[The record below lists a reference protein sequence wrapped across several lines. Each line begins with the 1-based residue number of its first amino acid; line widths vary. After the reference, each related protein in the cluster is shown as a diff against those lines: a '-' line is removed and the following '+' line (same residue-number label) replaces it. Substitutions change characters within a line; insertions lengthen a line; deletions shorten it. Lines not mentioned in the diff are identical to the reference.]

1 MTRFL
6 WDKFSK
12 DYLETFL
19 ASCGDVKTSLDVTAE
34 TQEIDVYFRPT
45 SPKIPPELGLLGRLA
60 QTPCLLEPYRN
71 PVTIEGIL
79 ACLSKLLT
87 VREQLQREAHR
98 NQQPLLA
105 ENIPRLWIITPTASQ
120 RIITAFSALNHPD
133 WGEGIYFLPPAL
145 TTSLIVL
152 HQLPETPET
161 LWLRLLGRGGTR
173 SRAIDE
179 LEALSPSH
187 PFKSASL
194 KLLYNLSRNL
204 QALPKRTH
212 EERKFIMRLAPLY
225 EQDREKAIQQGEAIG
240 LQKGRIEGIQ
250 QGEAIGLQKEASK
263 LVLRQLKRRF
273 GELPPHITE
282 TIQKLSVEKLEDLG
296 EALLDFETQADLIN
310 WLN

>member
-19 ASCGDVKTSLDVTAE
+19 SSSGDVKTSLDVTAK
-34 TQEIDVYFRPT
+34 TQEIDVYFRPN
-45 SPKIPPELGLLGRLA
+45 SPEMPPELGLLGKLA

-105 ENIPRLWIITPTASQ
+105 ENIPRLWILTPTASQ

-179 LEALSPSH
+179 LEALSSSH

-204 QALPKRTH
+204 QALPKRTQ

-225 EQDREKAIQQGEAIG
+225 EQDREAA
-240 LQKGRIEGIQ
+240 IQ

-296 EALLDFETQADLIN
+296 EALLDFKSQADLIN
-310 WLN
+310 WLNQT

>member
-1 MTRFL
+1 V
-6 WDKFSK
+6 K

-19 ASCGDVKTSLDVTAE
+19 SSSGDVKTGLDVTAK

-45 SPKIPPELGLLGRLA
+45 SPEMPPELGLLGRLA
-60 QTPCLLEPYRN
+60 QTPCLLEPHRN

-79 ACLSKLLT
+79 ACLSKLFT
-87 VREQLQREAHR
+87 VREQLQREAQR

-105 ENIPRLWIITPTASQ
+105 ENIPRLWILTPTASQ
-120 RIITAFSALNHPD
+120 RIITAFSGQLNPD

-145 TTSLIVL
+145 NTSLIVL

-173 SRAIDE
+173 TRAIDE
-179 LEALSPSH
+179 LEALSPHH

-204 QALPKRTH
+204 QALPKRTQ

-225 EQDREKAIQQGEAIG
+225 EQDREAAI
-240 LQKGRIEGIQ
+240 QKGRIEGIQ

-310 WLN
+310 WLNQA

>member
-19 ASCGDVKTSLDVTAE
+19 ASSGDVKTSLDVTAE

-45 SPKIPPELGLLGRLA
+45 SPEIPPELGLLGRLA

-71 PVTIEGIL
+71 PVTIEGII

-98 NQQPLLA
+98 SQQPLLA
-105 ENIPRLWIITPTASQ
+105 ENIPRLWILTPTASQ
-120 RIITAFSALNHPD
+120 RIITAFSALNNPD

-145 TTSLIVL
+145 TTAIIVL
-152 HQLPETPET
+152 HQLPETTET

-179 LEALSPSH
+179 LEALSSNH
-187 PFKSASL
+187 PFKSAAL

-204 QALPKRTH
+204 QALPKRTQ

-240 LQKGRIEGIQ
+240 LQKG
-250 QGEAIGLQKEASK
+250 EAN
-263 LVLRQLKRRF
+263 LVLRLLKRRF

-310 WLN
+310 WLNQA

>member
-1 MTRFL
+1 LTRFL

-19 ASCGDVKTSLDVTAE
+19 ASSGDVKTSLDVTAE

-45 SPKIPPELGLLGRLA
+45 SPEIPPELGLLGRLA

-98 NQQPLLA
+98 HQQPLLA
-105 ENIPRLWIITPTASQ
+105 ENIPRLWILTPTASQ
-120 RIITAFSALNHPD
+120 RIITAFSGQLNPD

-145 TTSLIVL
+145 NTSLIVL

-173 SRAIDE
+173 TRAIDE
-179 LEALSPSH
+179 LEALSPHH

-204 QALPKRTH
+204 QALPKRTQ

-225 EQDREKAIQQGEAIG
+225 EQDREAAI
-240 LQKGRIEGIQ
+240 QKGRIEGIQ

-310 WLN
+310 WLNQA

>member
-1 MTRFL
+1 M
-6 WDKFSK
+6 K

-19 ASCGDVKTSLDVTAE
+19 ASSGDVKTSLNVTAE

-45 SPKIPPELGLLGRLA
+45 SPEIPPELGLLGKLA

-79 ACLSKLLT
+79 ACLSKLFT

-105 ENIPRLWIITPTASQ
+105 ENIPRLWILTPTASQ

-145 TTSLIVL
+145 NTSLIVL
-152 HQLPETPET
+152 HQLPEAPET

-173 SRAIDE
+173 TRAIDE
-179 LEALSPSH
+179 LEALSSNH

-204 QALPKRTH
+204 QALPKRTQ

-225 EQDREKAIQQGEAIG
+225 EQDREAAIQQGET
-240 LQKGRIEGIQ
+240 KV
-250 QGEAIGLQKEASK
+250 
-263 LVLRQLKRRF
+263 VLRQLKRRF

-310 WLN
+310 WLNQA

>member
-19 ASCGDVKTSLDVTAE
+19 SSSGDVKTSLDVTAK

-45 SPKIPPELGLLGRLA
+45 SPEMPPELGLLGKLA

-98 NQQPLLA
+98 HQQPLLA
-105 ENIPRLWIITPTASQ
+105 ENIPRLWILTPTASQ

-145 TTSLIVL
+145 TTAIIVL

-173 SRAIDE
+173 TRAIDE
-179 LEALSPSH
+179 LETLSPSH

-204 QALPKRTH
+204 QALPKRTQ

-225 EQDREKAIQQGEAIG
+225 EQDREKAIQQGEAN
-240 LQKGRIEGIQ
+240 
-250 QGEAIGLQKEASK
+250 
-263 LVLRQLKRRF
+263 LVLRLLKRRF

-296 EALLDFETQADLIN
+296 EALLDFESQADLIN
-310 WLN
+310 WLT

>member
-1 MTRFL
+1 V
-6 WDKFSK
+6 K

-19 ASCGDVKTSLDVTAE
+19 SSSGDVKTSLDVTAK

-45 SPKIPPELGLLGRLA
+45 SPEMPPELGLLGKLA

-71 PVTIEGIL
+71 PVTIDGII

-105 ENIPRLWIITPTASQ
+105 ENIPRLWILTPTASQ

-145 TTSLIVL
+145 TTAIIVL

-179 LEALSPSH
+179 LEALSSNH
-187 PFKSASL
+187 PFKSAAL

-204 QALPKRTH
+204 QALPKRTQ

-225 EQDREKAIQQGEAIG
+225 EQDREKA
-240 LQKGRIEGIQ
+240 IQ

-282 TIQKLSVEKLEDLG
+282 TIQKLTVEQLEDLG
-296 EALLDFETQADLIN
+296 EALLDFESQADLIN
-310 WLN
+310 WLNQA

>member
-1 MTRFL
+1 M
-6 WDKFSK
+6 K

-19 ASCGDVKTSLDVTAE
+19 ASSGDVKTSLDVTAK

-45 SPKIPPELGLLGRLA
+45 SPEMPPELGLLGRLV
-60 QTPCLLEPYRN
+60 QTPCLLEPHRN

-98 NQQPLLA
+98 HQQPLLA
-105 ENIPRLWIITPTASQ
+105 ENIPRLWILTPTASQ
-120 RIITAFSALNHPD
+120 RIITAFSGQLNPD

-173 SRAIDE
+173 TRAIDE
-179 LEALSPSH
+179 LEALSPHH

-204 QALPKRTH
+204 QALPKRTQ

-225 EQDREKAIQQGEAIG
+225 EQDREAAI
-240 LQKGRIEGIQ
+240 QKGRIEGIQ
-250 QGEAIGLQKEASK
+250 QGEAN
-263 LVLRQLKRRF
+263 LVLRLLKRRF

-282 TIQKLSVEKLEDLG
+282 TIQKLSVEKWFFGFCYAMDGGYKGWNPYIERHL
-296 EALLDFETQADLIN
+296 AIFVN
-310 WLN
+310 YF

>member
-1 MTRFL
+1 V
-6 WDKFSK
+6 K

-19 ASCGDVKTSLDVTAE
+19 SSSGDVKTSLDVTAK
-34 TQEIDVYFRPT
+34 TQEIDVYFRPN
-45 SPKIPPELGLLGRLA
+45 SPEMPTELGLLGKLA

-105 ENIPRLWIITPTASQ
+105 ENIPRLWILTPTASQ

-179 LEALSPSH
+179 LEALSSNH
-187 PFKSASL
+187 PFKSAAL

-204 QALPKRTH
+204 QALPKRTQ
-212 EERKFIMRLAPLY
+212 EESKFIMRLAPLY
-225 EQDREKAIQQGEAIG
+225 EQDREKAIQQEEAIG
-240 LQKGRIEGIQ
+240 LQ
-250 QGEAIGLQKEASK
+250 QGEAN
-263 LVLRQLKRRF
+263 LVLRLLNRRF

-282 TIQKLSVEKLEDLG
+282 TIQKLTVEQLEDLG
-296 EALLDFETQADLIN
+296 EALLDFKSQADLIN
-310 WLN
+310 WLNQA

>member
-1 MTRFL
+1 M
-6 WDKFSK
+6 
-12 DYLETFL
+12 
-19 ASCGDVKTSLDVTAE
+19 KTSLDVTAE

-45 SPKIPPELGLLGRLA
+45 SPEIPPELGLLGRLA

-71 PVTIEGIL
+71 PVTIEGII
-79 ACLSKLLT
+79 ACLSKLFT

-98 NQQPLLA
+98 HQQPLLA
-105 ENIPRLWIITPTASQ
+105 ENIPRLWILTPTASQ
-120 RIITAFSALNHPD
+120 RIITAFSALNNPD

-145 TTSLIVL
+145 TTALIVL

-173 SRAIDE
+173 TRAIDE

-204 QALPKRTH
+204 QALPKRTQ

-225 EQDREKAIQQGEAIG
+225 EQDREAA
-240 LQKGRIEGIQ
+240 IQ

-296 EALLDFETQADLIN
+296 EALLDFESQADLIN
-310 WLN
+310 WLNQT

>member
-19 ASCGDVKTSLDVTAE
+19 ASSGDVKTSLDVTAE

-45 SPKIPPELGLLGRLA
+45 SPEIPPELGLLGRLA

-98 NQQPLLA
+98 HQQPLLA
-105 ENIPRLWIITPTASQ
+105 ENIPRLWILTPTASQ
-120 RIITAFSALNHPD
+120 RIITAFSGQLNPD

-145 TTSLIVL
+145 NTSLIVL

-173 SRAIDE
+173 TRAIDE
-179 LEALSPSH
+179 LEALSPHH

-204 QALPKRTH
+204 QALPKRTQ

-225 EQDREKAIQQGEAIG
+225 EQDREAAI
-240 LQKGRIEGIQ
+240 QKGRIEGIQ

-310 WLN
+310 WLNQA

>member
-1 MTRFL
+1 LTRFL

-19 ASCGDVKTSLDVTAE
+19 ASSGDVKTSLDVTAE

-45 SPKIPPELGLLGRLA
+45 SPKIPPELGLLGKLA

-79 ACLSKLLT
+79 ACLSKLFT

-105 ENIPRLWIITPTASQ
+105 ENIPRLWILTPTASQ
-120 RIITAFSALNHPD
+120 RIITAFSGQLNPD

-145 TTSLIVL
+145 TTAIIVL

-179 LEALSPSH
+179 LEDLSPHH

-204 QALPKRTH
+204 QALPKRTQ

-225 EQDREKAIQQGEAIG
+225 EQDREAAI
-240 LQKGRIEGIQ
+240 QKGRIEGIQ

>member
-1 MTRFL
+1 M
-6 WDKFSK
+6 KN
-12 DYLETFL
+12 YLETFL
-19 ASCGDVKTSLDVTAE
+19 SSSGDVKTSFDVTAK

-45 SPKIPPELGLLGRLA
+45 SPKIPPELGLLGKLA

-71 PVTIEGIL
+71 PVTIDGII

-98 NQQPLLA
+98 HQQPLLA
-105 ENIPRLWIITPTASQ
+105 ENIPRLWILTPTASQ

-133 WGEGIYFLPPAL
+133 WGEGIYFLAPAL

-173 SRAIDE
+173 TRAIDE
-179 LEALSPSH
+179 LEALSPHH

-204 QALPKRTH
+204 QALPKRTQ

-225 EQDREKAIQQGEAIG
+225 EQDREAAI
-240 LQKGRIEGIQ
+240 QKGRIEGIQ

-310 WLN
+310 WLNQA

>member
-19 ASCGDVKTSLDVTAE
+19 PSSSDVKTSLDVTAE
-34 TQEIDVYFRPT
+34 TQEIDVYFRPN
-45 SPKIPPELGLLGRLA
+45 SPEMPPELGLLGRLA

-71 PVTIEGIL
+71 PVTIDGII

-98 NQQPLLA
+98 HQQPLLP
-105 ENIPRLWIITPTASQ
+105 ENIPRLWILTPTASQ
-120 RIITAFSALNHPD
+120 RIITAFSALNNPD

-145 TTSLIVL
+145 TTALIVL

-173 SRAIDE
+173 TRAIDE
-179 LEALSPSH
+179 LEPLPPNH

-204 QALPKRTH
+204 QALPKRTQ

-240 LQKGRIEGIQ
+240 I
-250 QGEAIGLQKEASK
+250 QKEASK
-263 LVLRQLKRRF
+263 LVLRLLNRRF
-273 GELPPHITE
+273 GQLPPNITK
-282 TIQKLSVEKLEDLG
+282 TIEKLAVEQLEDLG
-296 EALLDFETQADLIN
+296 EALLDLESQADLIN
-310 WLN
+310 WLNQA

>member
-1 MTRFL
+1 
-6 WDKFSK
+6 
-12 DYLETFL
+12 
-19 ASCGDVKTSLDVTAE
+19 
-34 TQEIDVYFRPT
+34 
-45 SPKIPPELGLLGRLA
+45 LA

-71 PVTIEGIL
+71 PVTIEGII
-79 ACLSKLLT
+79 ACLSKLFT

-98 NQQPLLA
+98 HQQPLLA
-105 ENIPRLWIITPTASQ
+105 ENIPRLWILTPTASQ
-120 RIITAFSALNHPD
+120 RIITAFSALNNPD

-145 TTSLIVL
+145 TTALIVL

-173 SRAIDE
+173 TRAIDE

-204 QALPKRTH
+204 QALPKRTQ

-225 EQDREKAIQQGEAIG
+225 EQDREAAIQQGEAIG
-240 LQKGRIEGIQ
+240 LQ
-250 QGEAIGLQKEASK
+250 
-263 LVLRQLKRRF
+263 VLRLLNRRF

-296 EALLDFETQADLIN
+296 EALLDFKSQADLIN
-310 WLN
+310 WLNQT

>member
-1 MTRFL
+1 V
-6 WDKFSK
+6 K

-19 ASCGDVKTSLDVTAE
+19 ASSGDVKTSLNVTAE
-34 TQEIDVYFRPT
+34 TQEIDVYFRPN
-45 SPKIPPELGLLGRLA
+45 SPEMPPELGLLGKLA
-60 QTPCLLEPYRN
+60 QTPCLLEPHRN

-79 ACLSKLLT
+79 ACLSKLFT

-105 ENIPRLWIITPTASQ
+105 ENIPRLWILTPTASQ

-145 TTSLIVL
+145 NTSLIVL

-173 SRAIDE
+173 TRAIDE
-179 LEALSPSH
+179 LEALSSNH

-204 QALPKRTH
+204 QALPKRTQ

-225 EQDREKAIQQGEAIG
+225 EQDREAAIQQGET
-240 LQKGRIEGIQ
+240 KV
-250 QGEAIGLQKEASK
+250 
-263 LVLRQLKRRF
+263 VLRQLKRRF

-310 WLN
+310 WLNQA

>member
-1 MTRFL
+1 M
-6 WDKFSK
+6 K

-19 ASCGDVKTSLDVTAE
+19 SSSGDVKTSLDVTAK

-45 SPKIPPELGLLGRLA
+45 SPEMPRELGLLGRLA
-60 QTPCLLEPYRN
+60 QTPCLLEPHRN
-71 PVTIEGIL
+71 PVTIDGII
-79 ACLSKLLT
+79 ACLSKLFT

-105 ENIPRLWIITPTASQ
+105 ENIPRLWILTPTASQ

-145 TTSLIVL
+145 TTAIIVL

-179 LEALSPSH
+179 LEALSPHH

-204 QALPKRTH
+204 QALPKRTQ

-240 LQKGRIEGIQ
+240 IQKG
-250 QGEAIGLQKEASK
+250 EAN
-263 LVLRQLKRRF
+263 LVLRLLKRRF

-282 TIQKLSVEKLEDLG
+282 TIQKLTVEKLEDLG
-296 EALLDFETQADLIN
+296 EALLDFNIQADLIN
-310 WLN
+310 WLNQA

>member
-19 ASCGDVKTSLDVTAE
+19 ASSGDVKTSLDVTAE

-45 SPKIPPELGLLGRLA
+45 SPEMPPELGLLGKLA

-98 NQQPLLA
+98 HQQPLLA
-105 ENIPRLWIITPTASQ
+105 ENIPRLWILTPTASQ
-120 RIITAFSALNHPD
+120 RIITAFSGQLNPD

-145 TTSLIVL
+145 NTSLIVL

-179 LEALSPSH
+179 LEALSPHH

-204 QALPKRTH
+204 QALPKRTQ

-225 EQDREKAIQQGEAIG
+225 EQDREAAI
-240 LQKGRIEGIQ
+240 QKGRIEGIQ

-310 WLN
+310 WLNQA

>member
-19 ASCGDVKTSLDVTAE
+19 ASSGDVKTSLDVTAE
-34 TQEIDVYFRPT
+34 TLEIDVFFRPT
-45 SPKIPPELGLLGRLA
+45 SSKIQPELGLLGKLA

-71 PVTIEGIL
+71 PVTIEGII

-98 NQQPLLA
+98 HQQPLLA
-105 ENIPRLWIITPTASQ
+105 ENIPRLWILTPTASQ
-120 RIITAFSALNHPD
+120 RIITAFSGQLNPD
-133 WGEGIYFLPPAL
+133 WGEGIYFLAPAL

-152 HQLPETPET
+152 HQLPETPQT

-179 LEALSPSH
+179 LEALTPHH

-204 QALPKRTH
+204 QALPKRTQ

-240 LQKGRIEGIQ
+240 LQK
-250 QGEAIGLQKEASK
+250 EASK

-273 GELPPHITE
+273 GPLTPHITE

-296 EALLDFETQADLIN
+296 EALIDFETQADLIN

>member
-1 MTRFL
+1 
-6 WDKFSK
+6 
-12 DYLETFL
+12 
-19 ASCGDVKTSLDVTAE
+19 
-34 TQEIDVYFRPT
+34 
-45 SPKIPPELGLLGRLA
+45 LGKLA

-105 ENIPRLWIITPTASQ
+105 ENIPRLWILTPTASQ

-179 LEALSPSH
+179 LEALSSSH

-204 QALPKRTH
+204 QALPKRTQ

-225 EQDREKAIQQGEAIG
+225 EQDREAAIE
-240 LQKGRIEGIQ
+240 KGRIEGIQ

>member
-1 MTRFL
+1 V
-6 WDKFSK
+6 K

-19 ASCGDVKTSLDVTAE
+19 SSSGDVKTSLDVTAE

-45 SPKIPPELGLLGRLA
+45 SPEIPPELGLLGRLA

-105 ENIPRLWIITPTASQ
+105 ENIPRLWILTPTASQ

-133 WGEGIYFLPPAL
+133 WGEGIYFLAPAL

-161 LWLRLLGRGGTR
+161 L
-173 SRAIDE
+173 
-179 LEALSPSH
+179 
-187 PFKSASL
+187 
-194 KLLYNLSRNL
+194 
-204 QALPKRTH
+204 
-212 EERKFIMRLAPLY
+212 
-225 EQDREKAIQQGEAIG
+225 
-240 LQKGRIEGIQ
+240 
-250 QGEAIGLQKEASK
+250 
-263 LVLRQLKRRF
+263 
-273 GELPPHITE
+273 
-282 TIQKLSVEKLEDLG
+282 
-296 EALLDFETQADLIN
+296 
-310 WLN
+310 

>member
-45 SPKIPPELGLLGRLA
+45 SPEIPPELGLLGRLA

-71 PVTIEGIL
+71 PVTIDGII
-79 ACLSKLLT
+79 ACLSKLFT

-98 NQQPLLA
+98 HQQPLLA
-105 ENIPRLWIITPTASQ
+105 ENIPRLWILTPTASQ
-120 RIITAFSALNHPD
+120 RIITAFSALNNPD
-133 WGEGIYFLPPAL
+133 WGEGIYFLAPAL
-145 TTSLIVL
+145 TTALIVL

-173 SRAIDE
+173 TRAIDE

-204 QALPKRTH
+204 QALPKRTQ

-225 EQDREKAIQQGEAIG
+225 EQDREAA
-240 LQKGRIEGIQ
+240 IQ

-263 LVLRQLKRRF
+263 LVLRLLNRRF

-296 EALLDFETQADLIN
+296 EALLDFESQADLIN
-310 WLN
+310 WLNQT